1 MQICIID
8 LNLIFLLSF
17 CFVFLTHNI
26 LPFLLHFFMTS
37 SVTFY
42 CEQIFFVIKNM
53 MKTPY
58 LIIWHDGEKYF
69 LKMHCHL
76 LICTYVFT
84 RFFLNFHYTYWGI
97 SFWFVNCKYLKCYT
111 VKTQTLSESILPC
124 MSIWSMAVRVLEFS
138 NGGYKIRKVFT

>member
-97 SFWFVNCKYLKCYT
+97 SFWFVNCKFK
-111 VKTQTLSESILPC
+111 
-124 MSIWSMAVRVLEFS
+124 VLYCK
-138 NGGYKIRKVFT
+138 NPDPIRKYFTLYEYMEYSSTGFGVFKCGVQN